1 MTEIN
6 WKMIAFCKSYC
17 KHVPKYIENWC
28 PNPLK
33 FIKNPSQI
41 NENGAQERFG
51 GALGRNRKA
60 GASISASGWYFLE
73 AFWHHLGDF
82 CRFCGPLKIRG
93 GAKSDPKNSI
103 RRLVGALWRP
113 TGGKKRFWKAFGT
126 SMKFWSK
133 IDAKM
138 GGFGAQNHWFFIGF
152 IRFSCFWRFSKKYDF
167 LMKKGCQNEAKID
180 TRIIRNRFWAA
191 KGAKHVDFDSFW
203 VVFWGMR
210 FFNDFWAVQKTTKND
225 KSSALGR
232 LKRKSGTNFGRVGE

>member
-1 MTEIN
+1 M
-6 WKMIAFCKSYC
+6 
-17 KHVPKYIENWC
+17 
-28 PNPLK
+28 
-33 FIKNPSQI
+33 
-41 NENGAQERFG
+41 
-51 GALGRNRKA
+51 
-60 GASISASGWYFLE
+60 
-73 AFWHHLGDF
+73 
-82 CRFCGPLKIRG
+82 KIRRG
-93 GAKSDPKNSI
+93 TKNDPKNSI
-103 RRLVGALWRP
+103 RRLFGALRRSK
-113 TGGKKRFWKAFGT
+113 GGKKRFWKAFGT

-203 VVFWGMR
+203 EVFWGMR
-210 FFNDFWAVQKTTKND
+210 FFSDFWGMQKSIKND

-232 LKRKSGTNFGRVGE
+232 LKRKWVHIFGRVGE